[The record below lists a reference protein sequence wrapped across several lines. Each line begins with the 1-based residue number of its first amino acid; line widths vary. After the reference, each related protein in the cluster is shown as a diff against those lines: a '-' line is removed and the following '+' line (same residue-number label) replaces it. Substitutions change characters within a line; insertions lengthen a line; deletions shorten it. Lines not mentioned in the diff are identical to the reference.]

1 MSAGSDFTSSRC
13 TLHSQPVSFSDRRI
27 EIVLQ
32 FELLDDQE
40 TEWGVEF
47 RNGKSLQFQ
56 AKGFLHAAQI
66 KEFIR
71 QLRQSIDRQPGEVVL
86 KDCDHAV
93 DLAVRVENGGG
104 LVSLQFR
111 FESRHDG
118 DGRTSQSVTTIN
130 DLPLEDGEV
139 QRIYA
144 WARDWSNLL

>member
-1 MSAGSDFTSSRC
+1 MSGGSDFTSSRC

-40 TEWGVEF
+40 TEWGLEF
-47 RNGKSLQFQ
+47 RNGTSLQFQ
-56 AKGFLHAAQI
+56 ARGFLHAGQI

-71 QLRQSIDRQPGEVVL
+71 QLRQTIDRQQGEVVL

-104 LVSLQFR
+104 LLSLQFHC
-111 FESRHDG
+111 ESRYDG
-118 DGRTSQSVTTIN
+118 DRRTSQAVTTIN
-130 DLPLEDGEV
+130 DLPLEDGDV
-139 QRIYA
+139 QRIYE